1 MLSWAWDM
9 AFLQESLSLVLI
21 GLLDFLNM
29 ALYIPFFLGPETLS
43 KLLSIYKE

>member
-1 MLSWAWDM
+1 MLSWARDM
-9 AFLQESLSLVLI
+9 AFLQESLSLALI